1 MFYKTIILDLDNTLY
16 NYDYCN
22 NLANNKIFEYI
33 KNKYNFEINYINS
46 KYCEI
51 NKSLKYELNTT
62 ASSHNRNI
70 YIKQLCEVLKIPYN
84 EVFIINK
91 IYWDTFFFY
100 IKPYESVTEFIKFN
114 KKNNIKI
121 GILTDFELE
130 YQILKL
136 QNLNLLE
143 YIDIIISSEEIG
155 IEKPSK
161 QMFLTILDKLNCN
174 KNDTIM
180 IGDNY
185 EKDIIGA
192 KNINIFSFYFNEK
205 HEYKKYDNYIAFNSF
220 TILLNKFEEILNELN
235 SFSLFSNRL
244 GQRIDLVQA
253 GGGNTSFKIDD
264 LLFVKSSGI
273 SLNTIS
279 NNSGFSIVKNNVLFN
294 DISNNINNNITDYN
308 YIINNKPSIETY
320 MHSLLCKYTIHLH
333 PIIVNKILV
342 LKNAKN
348 IIEELFP
355 KTLIIDYIKPGFEL
369 SYKIY
374 QYCKYYNKKC
384 NIIFLLNHGIIISYD
399 NYNDINHKLENI
411 INICKNYLINNNIYG
426 DLFDYNIIDSLTCLI
441 KKFTIEKITIKKT
454 DSIIIEKY
462 IKSNINIFKNEITFP
477 DALVYCG
484 LSCLLLNKLNEEE
497 IINYKSLYNMLPKI
511 IIYNKNLF
519 IISNTLNKC
528 NEIEDVLIANLYI
541 LDNKNLEINYLH
553 KEEINLLNNWDS
565 EKYRQSIHN

>member
-22 NLANNKIFEYI
+22 NIANNKIFEYI

-121 GILTDFELE
+121 GILTDFEIE

-205 HEYKKYDNYIAFNSF
+205 HEYEKYDNYIAFNSF

-235 SFSLFSNRL
+235 SFSLFSNKL

-264 LLFVKSSGI
+264 LLFIKSSGI
-273 SLNTIS
+273 SLNSIS

-374 QYCKYYNKKC
+374 EYCKYYNKKC

-399 NYNDINHKLENI
+399 NYNDINYKLENI

-426 DLFDYNIIDSLTCLI
+426 DLFEYNIIDSLTCLI

-484 LSCLLLNKLNEEE
+484 LRCLLLNELNEEE

-541 LDNKNLEINYLH
+541 LDNKNLEINYLN

-565 EKYRQSIHN
+565 EKYRQLIHN

>member
-1 MFYKTIILDLDNTLY
+1 MFYKAIILDLDNTLY

-46 KYCEI
+46 KYYEI

-235 SFSLFSNRL
+235 LFSLFSNRL

-264 LLFVKSSGI
+264 LLFIKSSGI

-399 NYNDINHKLENI
+399 NYIDINHKLENI

-484 LSCLLLNKLNEEE
+484 LSCLLLNELNEEE